1 MDSIGDNDPFTAK
14 LSFEVRQH
22 LKRVW
27 VLRGLVES
35 NPSFLP
41 GTQGPSV
48 SVALSYSFR
57 RDREKECQTA
67 SCGDWVVLRGHFGS
81 GMGSTSLPGLP
92 GVEMW

>member
-41 GTQGPSV
+41 GTG
-48 SVALSYSFR
+48 ALS
-57 RDREKECQTA
+57 
-67 SCGDWVVLRGHFGS
+67 
-81 GMGSTSLPGLP
+81 
-92 GVEMW
+92 